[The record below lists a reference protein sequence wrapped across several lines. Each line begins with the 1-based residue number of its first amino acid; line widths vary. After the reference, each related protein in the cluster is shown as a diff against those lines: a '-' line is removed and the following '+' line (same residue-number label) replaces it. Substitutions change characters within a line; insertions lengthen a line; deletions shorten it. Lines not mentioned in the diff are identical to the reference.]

1 MAKESMLTNVVATRP
16 PSDAGTFGYPDAAL
30 VTQFQNE
37 GNAVHLILG
46 SGDASD
52 APGSLYANAPN
63 GSIYIP
69 LTTTAGNFKIYV
81 KFGAKGLKNG
91 SWVATGALT

>member
-1 MAKESMLTNVVATRP
+1 MLTPVVATRP
-16 PSDAGTFGYPDAAL
+16 PADSTTFGYPAAAL
-30 VTQFQNE
+30 VIQFQNE
-37 GNAVHLILG
+37 SNVIHWIYG

-69 LTTTAGNFKIYV
+69 LTTTAGNYKIYV
-81 KFGAKGLKNG
+81 KEGAKGLKNG
-91 SWVATGALT
+91 TWVATGALT